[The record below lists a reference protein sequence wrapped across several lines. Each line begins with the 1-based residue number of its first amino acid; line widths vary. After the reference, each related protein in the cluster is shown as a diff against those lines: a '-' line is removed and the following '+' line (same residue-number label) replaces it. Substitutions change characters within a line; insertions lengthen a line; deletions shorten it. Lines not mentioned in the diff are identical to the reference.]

1 MAYLGCGFYKKKI
14 PLRAIGVFPTWDRL
28 IFAVRKDSGI
38 ESLEDVKRKQYP
50 LRISTRRRG
59 KLQTTV
65 YAIEEVLKSYGMS
78 FKQIEAWGGKVME
91 APSPSSKERK
101 DHIQS
106 GKADAVFDEGVKSWG
121 NTALD
126 AGMRFLP
133 IDDAAARHMS
143 KLGFPSAM
151 LTRKHYPKLDRDLRC
166 VDFSGWT
173 FFCHA
178 DLPAEIAYGMA
189 KAVDLCHKQIPVD
202 HFNKRPMTM
211 REFSRGGEAGQLN
224 IPLASGREEI
234 FSRKGLH
241 LGRCHELCAVLRLL
255 LLRGKDRKL
264 EFRATNKRSL
274 AKGMFPMMYR
284 FLALLVISPLLG
296 ELEIQAQTVE
306 SKLAALEKLSAS
318 ERQQRLFEAAKGE
331 GEAIIYANMDV
342 SAMKPLTDG
351 FMKRYPGMKAAS
363 VHFSGAAIITR
374 IETEARAGNRSP
386 TSF

>member
-1 MAYLGCGFYKKKI
+1 MNGPVRISIGATSKRVDIANVVALTFFNNVELPRQSQLDVAMGWRDSELGGTGPAILVDKKRIDFGFGNPVGLSAMAYLGCGFYKKKI

-28 IFAVRKDSGI
+28 IFAVRKDIGI
-38 ESLEDVKRKQYP
+38 ESLEDVKRQKYP

-133 IDDAAARHMS
+133 IDDAATRHMS

-202 HFNKRPMTM
+202 HFDKRPMTM

-224 IPLASGREEI
+224 IPLHPGAKKYFRE
-234 FSRKGLH
+234 KG
-241 LGRCHELCAVLRLL
+241 
-255 LLRGKDRKL
+255 
-264 EFRATNKRSL
+264 
-274 AKGMFPMMYR
+274 Y
-284 FLALLVISPLLG
+284 I
-296 ELEIQAQTVE
+296 
-306 SKLAALEKLSAS
+306 
-318 ERQQRLFEAAKGE
+318 
-331 GEAIIYANMDV
+331 
-342 SAMKPLTDG
+342 
-351 FMKRYPGMKAAS
+351 
-363 VHFSGAAIITR
+363 
-374 IETEARAGNRSP
+374 
-386 TSF
+386 